1 MIWIRYNNWLGKR
14 YVAVTYNKWL
24 DISYYPTNDITKI
37 KINWFYLGNL
47 QTKWK
52 TESLL
57 H

>member
-1 MIWIRYNNWLGKR
+1 MIRIRYNNWLGKR
-14 YVAVTYNKWL
+14 YVAVTYNNWL